1 MTLDSTDDM
10 MVKPHGGFAFKH
22 GLILGAVGIVIS
34 LIIFFT
40 GNLTSNWAQWVSM
53 PVTIILLV
61 MFMKK
66 FRDQEQGGYM
76 SFGKA
81 FGLCFLMN
89 IVSGVM
95 GLILFFL
102 YFQMDDTLEDQFL
115 KKTYDSY
122 IDSGMSVSQADQ
134 AIEMAAPFMTP
145 SMIIVWGAVGML
157 IVAVIISL
165 ILAAIMK
172 RKHTLA

>member
-10 MVKPHGGFAFKH
+10 IVKPHGGFAFKH
-22 GLILGAVGIVIS
+22 GLILGAVGIVMS

-40 GNLTSNWAQWVSM
+40 GNITSNWAQWVSM

-66 FRDQEQGGYM
+66 FREQEQGGYM

-89 IVSGVM
+89 VVSGIM

-102 YFQMDDTLEDQFL
+102 YFQIDDTLEDQFL
-115 KKTYDSY
+115 EKTYEGY
-122 IDSGMSVSQADQ
+122 IDSGMSAAQADQ
-134 AIEMAAPFMTP
+134 TIEMAAPFMTP
-145 SMIIVWGAVGML
+145 GMMMVWGAVGML
-157 IVAVIISL
+157 IGTVIISL

-172 RKHTLA
+172 RKHPLA